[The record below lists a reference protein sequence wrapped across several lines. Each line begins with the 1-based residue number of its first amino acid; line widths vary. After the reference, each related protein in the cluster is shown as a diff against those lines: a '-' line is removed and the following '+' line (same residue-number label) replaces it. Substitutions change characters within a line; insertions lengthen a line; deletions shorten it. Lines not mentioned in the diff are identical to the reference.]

1 MDKMKN
7 SGMSET
13 MQTLTR
19 KSACVMLSLL
29 LLLSAVLPV
38 KAAAETASAKVVRV
52 GSFEDTFNYV
62 NEKGAR
68 KGYGYEL
75 LETLSGYTGWQ
86 FEYVTCDWSDCFE
99 KLKNGEVDIIGGI
112 SYTEDRTQE
121 MLFSDE
127 SMGVEKYYLYADLSR
142 ADISASD
149 FKTLNGKKIGV
160 LMGTEP
166 EVMLAEW
173 EEKYGLK
180 TEHVNISNNEDVKQK
195 LANHEID
202 CFVSLEESFWA
213 ERGISTITRVG
224 ESGIYY
230 AINKNRPDIK
240 EELDDAMRALDEAVP
255 FYTADLYKR
264 YFSMDYTPILTGE
277 EKAWLRKHGAIRMGF
292 LASDSGVSTYDPAT
306 GEFTGVITD
315 YIQFA
320 ADCLGNQELEFQL
333 VGYDSKEAELDALKS
348 GEIDMIFHC
357 DQNPNLA
364 EEYHFACTN
373 TTWTSNLMA
382 VTNKQHFNENNVNRI
397 VVPQNKLSLKKYLA
411 FYYPQWEIVDCDTQE
426 DAARLVKD
434 GQADCFVTGISSE
447 NKYSKK
453 YSFYSVPLVN
463 PVRSCFAVNSGN
475 RSLLSILNKTIKA
488 MPVNMLAGALA
499 MYKSSA
505 RKVTLSDFIRDNFFK
520 VMLISSI
527 AVAVVLLTIL
537 MLLQKA
543 RKAEAAARKAASDT
557 QELNAKLQVAVEKAE
572 SANRAKSTFLS
583 NMSHD
588 IRTPMNAIIGFTT
601 LALSNI
607 DDTDRVKDY
616 LGKTLASSNH
626 LLSLINDVLDMS
638 RIESGKIHLEEVEV
652 NLSDVLHDLKTIVSG
667 QIYAK
672 QLELYMDA
680 MDVTDEDV
688 YCDKTRLN
696 QILLNLL
703 SNAIKFTPAGGTV
716 SVRVRQLAGKV
727 RGCGQYEFRIKDNGI
742 GMSQEFAQKIFEPF
756 ERERTSTVSR
766 IQGTG
771 LGMAITKN
779 IVDMMGG
786 TIEVQTA
793 QGKGTEFTV
802 CVPMRAQTEQRP
814 VEKITELEGLK
825 ALVVDDDFNT
835 CDSVTK
841 MLVKVGMRAEWTLSG
856 KEAVLRARQSIEMS
870 DVYHAYIIDWRLPDM
885 NGIEVTRQIRSL
897 HDDTPI
903 IILTAYDWSDIEV
916 EAKAAGV
923 TAFCAKPMFMSDLR
937 ETLMSALGQKPA
949 DAVQRLLPEK
959 NADFKGKHILLVE
972 DNELNRE
979 IAQEILREY
988 GFLVD
993 SAENGAVAVEKVSTT
1008 APGSYDLVLMDVQ
1021 MPIMDGYTATRKI
1034 RARRPKP
1041 LKSLRRHHGAGGRLG
1056 TQRRRVGHHP
1066 PLQTLRKA
1074 QLQPC
1079 GGRRQ
1084 PHEAHEHCHEAAV
1097 LSAVPAGLY

>member
-99 KLKNGEVDIIGGI
+99 KLKNGEIDIIGGI

-127 SMGVEKYYLYADLSR
+127 PMGVEKYYLYADLSR

-292 LASDSGVSTYDPAT
+292 LASDSGVSTFDPAT

-397 VVPQNKLSLKKYLA
+397 AVPQNKLSLKKYLA

-505 RKVTLSDFIRDNFFK
+505 RKVTLSDFIKDNFFK

-756 ERERTSTVSR
+756 ERERTSTVSG

-937 ETLMSALGQKPA
+937 ETLMSALGQKLT
-949 DAVQRLLPEK
+949 DASQELLPEK
-959 NADFKGKHILLVE
+959 NADFKDRHILLVE

-979 IAQEILREY
+979 IAQEILCEY
-988 GFLVD
+988 GFRVD
-993 SAENGAVAVEKVSTT
+993 TAENGEVAVEKVSTA

-1021 MPIMDGYTATRKI
+1021 MPVMDGYTATRKI
-1034 RARRPKP
+1034 RALDDPARAKLPILAMTANAFDEDRRNALESGMTGFLSKP
-1041 LKSLRRHHGAGGRLG
+1041 IVIGDLV
-1056 TQRRRVGHHP
+1056 QE
-1066 PLQTLRKA
+1066 LRKI
-1074 QLQPC
+1074 L
-1079 GGRRQ
+1079 
-1084 PHEAHEHCHEAAV
+1084 
-1097 LSAVPAGLY
+1097 

>member
-1 MDKMKN
+1 
-7 SGMSET
+7 

-99 KLKNGEVDIIGGI
+99 KLKNGEIDIIGGI

-127 SMGVEKYYLYADLSR
+127 PMGVEKYYLYADLSR

-292 LASDSGVSTYDPAT
+292 LASDSGVSTFDPAT

-397 VVPQNKLSLKKYLA
+397 AVPQNKLSLKKYLA

-505 RKVTLSDFIRDNFFK
+505 RKVTLSDFIKDNFFK

-672 QLELYMDA
+672 QLELYMDV

-727 RGCGQYEFRIKDNGI
+727 HGCGQYEFRIKDNGI

-923 TAFCAKPMFMSDLR
+923 TAFCSKPMFMSDLR
-937 ETLMSALGQKPA
+937 ETLMSALGQKSA
-949 DAVQRLLPEK
+949 DAVQGLLPEK

-993 SAENGAVAVEKVSTT
+993 SAENGAVAVEKVSTA

-1034 RARRPKP
+1034 RALDDPARAKLPILAMTANAFDEDRRNALESGMNGFLSKP
-1041 LKSLRRHHGAGGRLG
+1041 IVIDDLVQELHKIL
-1056 TQRRRVGHHP
+1056 
-1066 PLQTLRKA
+1066 
-1074 QLQPC
+1074 
-1079 GGRRQ
+1079 
-1084 PHEAHEHCHEAAV
+1084 
-1097 LSAVPAGLY
+1097 

>member
-99 KLKNGEVDIIGGI
+99 KLKNGEIDIIGGI

-127 SMGVEKYYLYADLSR
+127 PMGVEKYYLYADLSR

-292 LASDSGVSTYDPAT
+292 LASDSGVSTFDPAT

-348 GEIDMIFHC
+348 GEIDMIFHF
-357 DQNPNLA
+357 DQSPNLA

-397 VVPQNKLSLKKYLA
+397 AVPQNKLSLKKYLA

-505 RKVTLSDFIRDNFFK
+505 RKVTLSDFIKDNFFK

-814 VEKITELEGLK
+814 MEKITELEGLK

-856 KEAVLRARQSIEMS
+856 KEAVLRARQALEMS

-923 TAFCAKPMFMSDLR
+923 TAFCSKPMFMSDLR
-937 ETLMSALGQKPA
+937 ETLMSALGQKSA
-949 DAVQRLLPEK
+949 DAVQGLLPEK

-993 SAENGAVAVEKVSTT
+993 SAENGAVAVEKVSTA

-1034 RARRPKP
+1034 RALDDPARAKLPILAMTANAFDEDRRNALESGMNGFLSKP
-1041 LKSLRRHHGAGGRLG
+1041 IVIDDLV
-1056 TQRRRVGHHP
+1056 QE
-1066 PLQTLRKA
+1066 LRKI
-1074 QLQPC
+1074 L
-1079 GGRRQ
+1079 
-1084 PHEAHEHCHEAAV
+1084 
-1097 LSAVPAGLY
+1097 

>member
-1 MDKMKN
+1 MGKMKN
-7 SGMSET
+7 FGTSET
-13 MQTLTR
+13 MQTLMR
-19 KSACVMLSLL
+19 KSVCALLCLL

-38 KAAAETASAKVVRV
+38 KAAAETAPVKVVRV
-52 GSFEDTFNYV
+52 GSFEDTFNYC

-99 KLKNGEVDIIGGI
+99 KLKNGEIDIIGGI

-127 SMGVEKYYLYADLSR
+127 PMGVEKYYLYADLSR

-292 LASDSGVSTYDPAT
+292 LASDSGVSTFDPAT

-397 VVPQNKLSLKKYLA
+397 AVPQNKLSLKKYLA

-505 RKVTLSDFIRDNFFK
+505 RKVTLSDFIKDNFFM
-520 VMLISSI
+520 VLLVSSI
-527 AVAVVLLTIL
+527 AVAAVLLTIL
-537 MLLQKA
+537 KLLQKA
-543 RKAEAAARKAASDT
+543 RKAEAAAKKAANDT

-572 SANRAKSTFLS
+572 SANRAKSTFLF

-588 IRTPMNAIIGFTT
+588 IRTPMNAIIGY
-601 LALSNI
+601 A
-607 DDTDRVKDY
+607 D
-616 LGKTLASSNH
+616 LASRHSDDPAKLKKYMENIQVCGQNLLMLLNNVLDLARIENDKTEMEYSVSDVDKDFRNCIAMFRNQADSKGQTLTVTTH
-626 LLSLINDVLDMS
+626 LLHPYVYVDIP
-638 RIESGKIHLEEVEV
+638 HLTEVCT
-652 NLSDVLHDLKTIVSG
+652 NLV
-667 QIYAK
+667 
-672 QLELYMDA
+672 
-680 MDVTDEDV
+680 
-688 YCDKTRLN
+688 
-696 QILLNLL
+696 
-703 SNAIKFTPAGGTV
+703 SNAVKYTGAGGTIRCDV
-716 SVRVRQLAGKV
+716 TQKPGKKEGWCNMV
-727 RGCGQYEFRIKDNGI
+727 ITVADNGI
-742 GMSQEFAQKIFEPF
+742 GMSQEFQKHIFEPF
-756 ERERTSTVSR
+756 ERERTSTVSKVEGSG
-766 IQGTG
+766 IGMGIVKKLVG
-771 LGMAITKN
+771 L
-779 IVDMMGG
+779 MGG
-786 TIEVQTA
+786 T
-793 QGKGTEFTV
+793 
-802 CVPMRAQTEQRP
+802 
-814 VEKITELEGLK
+814 
-825 ALVVDDDFNT
+825 
-835 CDSVTK
+835 
-841 MLVKVGMRAEWTLSG
+841 
-856 KEAVLRARQSIEMS
+856 
-870 DVYHAYIIDWRLPDM
+870 
-885 NGIEVTRQIRSL
+885 
-897 HDDTPI
+897 
-903 IILTAYDWSDIEV
+903 
-916 EAKAAGV
+916 
-923 TAFCAKPMFMSDLR
+923 
-937 ETLMSALGQKPA
+937 
-949 DAVQRLLPEK
+949 
-959 NADFKGKHILLVE
+959 
-972 DNELNRE
+972 
-979 IAQEILREY
+979 
-988 GFLVD
+988 
-993 SAENGAVAVEKVSTT
+993 VAVESKIGV
-1008 APGSYDLVLMDVQ
+1008 GSKFTVTIPCRIASEDETQAKRETNPSDQKCLCGTRILLTEDNDLNAEIATELLQEEGCTVDRAKDGVECVDMLEKAANGTYQLILMDIQ
-1021 MPIMDGYTATRKI
+1021 MPVMNGYDAARKI
-1034 RARRPKP
+1034 RRLDDPQKANIPIIAMTANAFTEDRQVALDAGINDHIAKP
-1041 LKSLRRHHGAGGRLG
+1041 INMNVL
-1056 TQRRRVGHHP
+1056 VP
-1066 PLQTLRKA
+1066 TLRKY
-1074 QLQPC
+1074 L
-1079 GGRRQ
+1079 
-1084 PHEAHEHCHEAAV
+1084 
-1097 LSAVPAGLY
+1097 

>member
-75 LETLSGYTGWQ
+75 LETLSGYAGWQ

-99 KLKNGEVDIIGGI
+99 KLKNGEIDIIGGI

-127 SMGVEKYYLYADLSR
+127 PMGVEKYYLYADLSR

-292 LASDSGVSTYDPAT
+292 LASDSGVSTFDPAT

-397 VVPQNKLSLKKYLA
+397 AVPQNKLSLKKYLA

-505 RKVTLSDFIRDNFFK
+505 RKVTLSDFIKDNFFK
-520 VMLISSI
+520 VMFISSI

-667 QIYAK
+667 QIFAK
-672 QLELYMDA
+672 QLELYMDV

-870 DVYHAYIIDWRLPDM
+870 DAYHAYIIDWRLPDM

-923 TAFCAKPMFMSDLR
+923 TAFCAKPMFLSDLR
-937 ETLMSALGQKPA
+937 ETLMSALGQKPT
-949 DAVQRLLPEK
+949 DAVQGLLPEK

-993 SAENGAVAVEKVSTT
+993 SAENGAVAVEKVSTA

-1034 RARRPKP
+1034 RALDDPARAKLPILAMTANAFDEDRRNALESGMNGFLSKP
-1041 LKSLRRHHGAGGRLG
+1041 IVIDDLVQELHKIL
-1056 TQRRRVGHHP
+1056 
-1066 PLQTLRKA
+1066 
-1074 QLQPC
+1074 
-1079 GGRRQ
+1079 
-1084 PHEAHEHCHEAAV
+1084 
-1097 LSAVPAGLY
+1097 

>member
-1 MDKMKN
+1 
-7 SGMSET
+7 

-99 KLKNGEVDIIGGI
+99 KLKNGEIDIIGGI

-127 SMGVEKYYLYADLSR
+127 PMGVEKYYLYADLSR

-166 EVMLAEW
+166 EVMLTEW
-173 EEKYGLK
+173 EEKYGLE

-292 LASDSGVSTYDPAT
+292 LASDSGVSTFDPAT

-397 VVPQNKLSLKKYLA
+397 AVPQNKLSLKKYLA

-505 RKVTLSDFIRDNFFK
+505 RKVTLSDFIKDNFFK

-572 SANRAKSTFLS
+572 TANRAKSTFLS

-601 LALSNI
+601 LAISNI
-607 DDTDRVKDY
+607 DDKDRVKDY
-616 LGKTLASSNH
+616 LTKTLASSNH

-756 ERERTSTVSR
+756 ERERTSTVSG

-993 SAENGAVAVEKVSTT
+993 SAENGAVAVEKVSTA

-1034 RARRPKP
+1034 RALDDPARAKLPILAMTANAFDEDRRNALESGMNGFLSKP
-1041 LKSLRRHHGAGGRLG
+1041 IVIDDLV
-1056 TQRRRVGHHP
+1056 QE
-1066 PLQTLRKA
+1066 LRKI
-1074 QLQPC
+1074 L
-1079 GGRRQ
+1079 
-1084 PHEAHEHCHEAAV
+1084 
-1097 LSAVPAGLY
+1097 

>member
-1 MDKMKN
+1 
-7 SGMSET
+7 

-75 LETLSGYTGWQ
+75 LETLSGYAGWQ

-99 KLKNGEVDIIGGI
+99 KLKNGEIDIIGGI

-127 SMGVEKYYLYADLSR
+127 PMGVEKYYLYADLSR

-292 LASDSGVSTYDPAT
+292 LASDSGVSTFDPAT

-397 VVPQNKLSLKKYLA
+397 AVPQNKLSLKKYLA

-505 RKVTLSDFIRDNFFK
+505 RKVTLSDFIKDNFFK

-616 LGKTLASSNH
+616 LAKTLASSNH

-672 QLELYMDA
+672 QLELYMDV

-727 RGCGQYEFRIKDNGI
+727 HGCGQYEFRIKDNGI

-793 QGKGTEFTV
+793 QGKGTEFIIR
-802 CVPMRAQTEQRP
+802 VPLRPQAEHRP

-923 TAFCAKPMFMSDLR
+923 TAFCSKPMFMSDLR
-937 ETLMSALGQKPA
+937 ETLMSALGQKSA
-949 DAVQRLLPEK
+949 DAVQGLLPEK

-993 SAENGAVAVEKVSTT
+993 SAENGAVAVEKVSTA

-1034 RARRPKP
+1034 RALDDPARAKLPILAMTANAFDEDRRNALESGMNGFLSKP
-1041 LKSLRRHHGAGGRLG
+1041 IVIDDLVQELHKIL
-1056 TQRRRVGHHP
+1056 
-1066 PLQTLRKA
+1066 
-1074 QLQPC
+1074 
-1079 GGRRQ
+1079 
-1084 PHEAHEHCHEAAV
+1084 
-1097 LSAVPAGLY
+1097 

>member
-1 MDKMKN
+1 
-7 SGMSET
+7 

-38 KAAAETASAKVVRV
+38 KAAAETAPAKVVRV

-99 KLKNGEVDIIGGI
+99 KLKNGEIDIMGGI
-112 SYTEDRTQE
+112 SYTEDRTEE

-127 SMGVEKYYLYADLSR
+127 PMGVEKYYLYADLSR

-149 FKTLNGKKIGV
+149 YKTLNGKKIGV

-166 EVMLAEW
+166 EVMLTEW

-230 AINKNRPDIK
+230 ALNKDRPDLK
-240 EELDDAMRALDEAVP
+240 EELDDAMRALDEAAP

-277 EKAWLRKHGAIRMGF
+277 EKAWLKEHGAIKMGF
-292 LASDSGVSTYDPAT
+292 LTSDRGVSTFDPAT

-348 GEIDMIFHC
+348 GEIDMIFHF
-357 DQNPNLA
+357 DQSPNLA

-397 VVPQNKLSLKKYLA
+397 AVPQNKLSLKKYLA

-426 DAARLVKD
+426 DAAKLVKD
-434 GQADCFVTGISSE
+434 GQADCFVTWISSE

-505 RKVTLSDFIRDNFFK
+505 RKVTLSDFIKDNFFMALL
-520 VMLISSI
+520 VSSI
-527 AVAVVLLTIL
+527 AVAAILLTIL
-537 MLLQKA
+537 KLLRKA
-543 RKAEAAARKAASDT
+543 RKAEAAARKAANDT
-557 QELNAKLQVAVEKAE
+557 QKLNAKLQVAVENAE
-572 SANRAKSTFLS
+572 SANHAKSTFLF

-588 IRTPMNAIIGFTT
+588 IRTPMNAIIGY
-601 LALSNI
+601 A
-607 DDTDRVKDY
+607 D
-616 LGKTLASSNH
+616 LASRH
-626 LLSLINDVLDMS
+626 LDDPAKLKNYMENIQVCGQNLLMLLNNVLDLA
-638 RIESGKIHLEEVEV
+638 RIENDKTEMEYSV
-652 NLSDVLHDLKTIVSG
+652 SDIEKDFRNCVAMFRNQADSKG
-667 QIYAK
+667 QTLTVTTQLQYPYIYADIPH
-672 QLELYMDA
+672 LTEIC
-680 MDVTDEDV
+680 T
-688 YCDKTRLN
+688 
-696 QILLNLL
+696 NLV
-703 SNAIKFTPAGGTV
+703 SNAVKYTGAGGTIRCNV
-716 SVRVRQLAGKV
+716 TQKPGKKEGWCDTV
-727 RGCGQYEFRIKDNGI
+727 VTVADNGI
-742 GMSQEFAQKIFEPF
+742 GMSQEFQKHIFEPF
-756 ERERTSTVSR
+756 ERERTSTVSKVEGSG
-766 IQGTG
+766 IGMGIVKKLVG
-771 LGMAITKN
+771 L
-779 IVDMMGG
+779 MGG
-786 TIEVQTA
+786 T
-793 QGKGTEFTV
+793 
-802 CVPMRAQTEQRP
+802 
-814 VEKITELEGLK
+814 
-825 ALVVDDDFNT
+825 
-835 CDSVTK
+835 
-841 MLVKVGMRAEWTLSG
+841 
-856 KEAVLRARQSIEMS
+856 
-870 DVYHAYIIDWRLPDM
+870 
-885 NGIEVTRQIRSL
+885 
-897 HDDTPI
+897 
-903 IILTAYDWSDIEV
+903 
-916 EAKAAGV
+916 
-923 TAFCAKPMFMSDLR
+923 
-937 ETLMSALGQKPA
+937 
-949 DAVQRLLPEK
+949 
-959 NADFKGKHILLVE
+959 
-972 DNELNRE
+972 
-979 IAQEILREY
+979 
-988 GFLVD
+988 
-993 SAENGAVAVEKVSTT
+993 VAVESKIGV
-1008 APGSYDLVLMDVQ
+1008 GSKFTVTIPCRIASEDETQAKRETNPSDQKCLCGTRILLTEDNDLNAEIAVELLQEEGCTVDRAKDGVECVDMLEKAANGTYQLILMDIQ
-1021 MPIMDGYTATRKI
+1021 MPVMNGYDAARKI
-1034 RARRPKP
+1034 RGLDDPQKANIPIIAMTANAFTEDRQVALDAGMNDHIAKP
-1041 LKSLRRHHGAGGRLG
+1041 INMNVL
-1056 TQRRRVGHHP
+1056 VP
-1066 PLQTLRKA
+1066 TLRKY
-1074 QLQPC
+1074 L
-1079 GGRRQ
+1079 
-1084 PHEAHEHCHEAAV
+1084 
-1097 LSAVPAGLY
+1097 

>member
-1 MDKMKN
+1 
-7 SGMSET
+7 

-68 KGYGYEL
+68 KGCGYEL
-75 LETLSGYTGWQ
+75 LETLSGYAGWQ

-99 KLKNGEVDIIGGI
+99 KLKNGEIDIIGGI

-127 SMGVEKYYLYADLSR
+127 PMGVEKYYLYADLSR

-292 LASDSGVSTYDPAT
+292 LASDSGVSTFDPAT

-397 VVPQNKLSLKKYLA
+397 AVPQNKLSLKKYLA

-505 RKVTLSDFIRDNFFK
+505 RKVTLSDFIKDNFFK

-601 LALSNI
+601 LAISNI
-607 DDTDRVKDY
+607 DDKNRVKDY
-616 LGKTLASSNH
+616 LSKTLASSNH

-756 ERERTSTVSR
+756 ERERTSTVSG

-993 SAENGAVAVEKVSTT
+993 SAENGAVAVEKVSTA

-1034 RARRPKP
+1034 RALDDPARAKLPILAMTANAFDEDRRNALESGMNGFLSKP
-1041 LKSLRRHHGAGGRLG
+1041 IVIDDLV
-1056 TQRRRVGHHP
+1056 QE
-1066 PLQTLRKA
+1066 LRKI
-1074 QLQPC
+1074 L
-1079 GGRRQ
+1079 
-1084 PHEAHEHCHEAAV
+1084 
-1097 LSAVPAGLY
+1097 

>member
-99 KLKNGEVDIIGGI
+99 KLKNGEIDIIGGI

-127 SMGVEKYYLYADLSR
+127 PMGVEKYYLYADLSR

-166 EVMLAEW
+166 EVMLTEW
-173 EEKYGLK
+173 EEKYGLE

-230 AINKNRPDIK
+230 AINKKRPDIK

-292 LASDSGVSTYDPAT
+292 LASDSGVSTFDPAT

-397 VVPQNKLSLKKYLA
+397 AVPQNKLSLKKYLA

-505 RKVTLSDFIRDNFFK
+505 RKVTLSDFIKDNFFK

-672 QLELYMDA
+672 QLELYMDV

-727 RGCGQYEFRIKDNGI
+727 HGCGQYEFRIKDNGI
-742 GMSQEFAQKIFEPF
+742 GMSQEFAKKIFEPF

-802 CVPMRAQTEQRP
+802 CVPMRAQTEQRL

-923 TAFCAKPMFMSDLR
+923 TAFCSKPMFMSDLR

-959 NADFKGKHILLVE
+959 NADFKGRHILLVE

-979 IAQEILREY
+979 IAQEILQEY

-993 SAENGAVAVEKVSTT
+993 SAENGAVAVEKVSTA

-1034 RARRPKP
+1034 RALDDPARAKLPILAMTANAFDEDRRNALESGMNGFLSKP
-1041 LKSLRRHHGAGGRLG
+1041 IVIGDLVQELHKIL
-1056 TQRRRVGHHP
+1056 
-1066 PLQTLRKA
+1066 
-1074 QLQPC
+1074 
-1079 GGRRQ
+1079 
-1084 PHEAHEHCHEAAV
+1084 
-1097 LSAVPAGLY
+1097 

>member
-1 MDKMKN
+1 
-7 SGMSET
+7 

-99 KLKNGEVDIIGGI
+99 KLKNGEIDIIGGI

-127 SMGVEKYYLYADLSR
+127 PMGVEKYYLYADLSR

-292 LASDSGVSTYDPAT
+292 LASDSGVSTFDPAT

-397 VVPQNKLSLKKYLA
+397 AVPQNKLSLKKYLA

-505 RKVTLSDFIRDNFFK
+505 RKVTLSDFIKDNFFK

-607 DDTDRVKDY
+607 DDTERVKDY

-672 QLELYMDA
+672 QLELYMDV

-870 DVYHAYIIDWRLPDM
+870 DAYHAYIIDWRLPDM

-923 TAFCAKPMFMSDLR
+923 TAFCAKPMFLSDLR
-937 ETLMSALGQKPA
+937 ETLMSALGQKPT
-949 DAVQRLLPEK
+949 DAVQGLLPEK

-993 SAENGAVAVEKVSTT
+993 SAENGAVAVEKVSTA

-1034 RARRPKP
+1034 RALDDPARAKLPILAMTANAFDEDRRNALESGMNGFLSKP
-1041 LKSLRRHHGAGGRLG
+1041 IVIDDLVQELHKIL
-1056 TQRRRVGHHP
+1056 
-1066 PLQTLRKA
+1066 
-1074 QLQPC
+1074 
-1079 GGRRQ
+1079 
-1084 PHEAHEHCHEAAV
+1084 
-1097 LSAVPAGLY
+1097 